1 MQSDTSP
8 EGAAI
13 QREIFRQMTTEER
26 LRLTLEMSESLRN
39 VALAGLR
46 NRRPDPD
53 EDGLRRELLRLM
65 YGFVPPR

>member
-46 NRRPDPD
+46 RRPDPD